1 MKDTFVDEIIKQWQS
16 KPKQKPRSKDVRDT
30 TIREL
35 CDLAEEV
42 RSAPAGS
49 RKMRKAADRMSIAA
63 WHLEGSGAL
72 QQMLWWCTGI
82 EPEAPPDGK
91 ADVVQMPPR

>member
-1 MKDTFVDEIIKQWQS
+1 MNDSIVDLVVKQWHS
-16 KPKQKPRSKDVRDT
+16 KPKSRAKDVRDM

-42 RSAPAGS
+42 RSAPAGT
-49 RKMRKAADRMSIAA
+49 RKMRRAADRMSIAA

-91 ADVVQMPPR
+91 ATVVQMSKR